1 MKSSLT
7 KLASSLMGL
16 LVATEK
22 VSDADLSNR
31 CDDIR
36 EVMLTLLDQCRRS
49 TATEA
54 VASRVCYAR
63 DIEALWYLRS
73 AVMVQVTVT
82 AGEAEAHAQ
91 LARIT
96 AMFKGYLPA
105 SLAPRSRN
113 RGRTTR

>member
-1 MKSSLT
+1 
-7 KLASSLMGL
+7 MGL
-16 LVATEK
+16 LATEK
-22 VSDADLSNR
+22 VSDADMSNR

-36 EVMLTLLDQCRRS
+36 EVMLTLLGQCRPS
-49 TATEA
+49 AATEA

-73 AVMVQVTVT
+73 AVMVQVTLT

-91 LARIT
+91 LARFS

-105 SLAPRSRN
+105 SLAPRSRA
-113 RGRTTR
+113 RSRTAK